1 MLVKEIIMAK
11 ARQGADKIQL
21 LIYPFVFMAVL
32 VLFFALVWAFVTYV
46 APLFA

>member
-1 MLVKEIIMAK
+1 MAK

-21 LIYPFVFMAVL
+21 LIYPLVFMAVM
-32 VLFFALVWAFVTYV
+32 VLFFVLVWAFMTYV